1 MNIMRLRRIHS
12 LAASLATAPGV
23 ALWAALGAALAGPM
37 SLSAQDV
44 ALGQILAAGEEWH
57 LVGGG
62 YRALEGVAADRNGT
76 VYFAD
81 RGANT
86 IYRVD
91 PDGVVRTFAEGTGGA
106 KALMFGP
113 GDRLFAA
120 QADARRIVAYTPDG
134 RVEVVAEGVAVDD
147 LVVAGDGSIWFS
159 DAAGGRIGYISP
171 DRSPV
176 RYVREGL
183 RPDGLT
189 LAHREGTLVV
199 TDAEQPHLWAF
210 RIELDGTLTA
220 PAPAFAPLRIP
231 FGETLPGSG
240 GMTVDTRDR
249 VFVTSTAGLQMF
261 DTEDRFSGVIESP
274 VRGERITSATFG
286 GEGFAWLYIT
296 LDDQIH
302 RLRTATTGVPFF
314 VRDYSQIGG
323 RGGGGGA
330 GGGGAGGAGGG
341 GRGAGPGRAGGP
353 GGGP

>member
-1 MNIMRLRRIHS
+1 MSLRR
-12 LAASLATAPGV
+12 LASLASAHGTAPGATAGV
-23 ALWAALGAALAGPM
+23 AFAAAIWAAFAGATH
-37 SLSAQDV
+37 LSAQDV
-44 ALGQILAAGEEWH
+44 ALGQILAEGEEWE
-57 LVGGG
+57 LVAEG
-62 YRALEGVAADRNGT
+62 YQALEGVAADRVGT

-81 RGANT
+81 QGAGT

-91 PDGVVRTFAEGTGGA
+91 PDGVVRTFAEGTGGV

-113 GDRLFAA
+113 DDRLYAA
-120 QADARRIVAYTPDG
+120 QANARRILAFTPDG
-134 RVEVVAEGVAVDD
+134 RSEVVAEGLAADD
-147 LVVAGDGSIWFS
+147 LVIAGDGSIWFT

-171 DRSPV
+171 DRAPV

-199 TDAEQPHLWAF
+199 TDSEQPHLWAF
-210 RIELDGTLTA
+210 RIELDGTLTS

-231 FGETLPGSG
+231 FGETRPGSG
-240 GMTVDTRDR
+240 GMMVDTRDR

-274 VRGERITSATFG
+274 VRGEQITSATFG

-296 LDDQIH
+296 LDNQIY
-302 RLRTATTGVPFF
+302 RMQTSTTGVPFF
-314 VRDYSQIGG
+314 ARDYTQIGG

-330 GGGGAGGAGGG
+330 VGGAG
-341 GRGAGPGRAGGP
+341 GRGAGPGRGGGP